1 MKIPD
6 YDILCKC
13 GHGAYG
19 DVWIARNRAGGL
31 VALKTVGKSEQIGK
45 ELAGLRSYS
54 RISGSPHLIRIFHV
68 GEVENVLYYTM
79 ELADNL
85 GSDSLYIPATLGN
98 LLRKKKRFS
107 VAETVELGEK
117 LLSGLKTLHQAGLIH
132 RDIKPEN
139 ILYVNGEP
147 KLSDIGLM
155 RSVSQSLSLGG
166 TLGFL
171 PPERLQSGS
180 SGTRGNG
187 DDLYA
192 LGKVLYCCLTG
203 NKVEE
208 YPSFPLSLLS
218 DEYSHLNEVLLT
230 ACNKNAVL
238 RFRSAGE
245 FELALLGGIPR
256 GKRFRN
262 TLFQWRYRL
271 LGVLLLILCGA
282 IGFLLSKAAFVSP
295 EKTASSGNAAPQEK
309 PLVLGEIRNR
319 TYFAM
324 NVGTGDPDLDSS
336 QTSYI
341 DPVFRNYS
349 PQVLDSAPRRRE
361 KVFTRFYGDEW
372 RSIYSRN
379 FQQSGRTL
387 RINSHAEGGIRLM
400 LPLDYSYAIRFE
412 IDYGK
417 LEDLLIFQIAA
428 LNGAGVDRAYYQWTL
443 QRAGKRLLLKPL
455 EYQGE
460 NGARKFQFRPV
471 GQPEDTPGF
480 HRVEMLQT
488 AKIFRLYI
496 DEELV
501 LYAPSFFLGGYFTIL
516 YQGEGNSNFV
526 ELKNFELLKIPHDPE
541 CPAQEQYKLPNER
554 GD

>member
-6 YDILCKC
+6 YDILRKC

-19 DVWIARNRAGGL
+19 DVWIARNRVGAL
-31 VALKTVGKSEQIGK
+31 VALKTVEKFEQIEK
-45 ELAGLRSYS
+45 ELTGLHSYS

-68 GEVENVLYYTM
+68 GEKENVLYYTM

-85 GSDSLYIPATLGN
+85 GSDSLYIPATLSN
-98 LLRKKKRFS
+98 LLQTKKRFS
-107 VAETVELGEK
+107 VTETVELGEK
-117 LLSGLKTLHQAGLIH
+117 LLSGLKALHQAGLIH
-132 RDIKPEN
+132 RDIKPDN

-147 KLSDIGLM
+147 KFSDIGLM

-171 PPERLQSGS
+171 PPERLKSGS
-180 SGTRGNG
+180 SCGRSNG

-203 NKVEE
+203 NNVEE
-208 YPSFPLSLLS
+208 YPSFPLSLLC

-230 ACNKNAVL
+230 ACNKNAAL
-238 RFRSAGE
+238 RFRSAEE
-245 FELALLGGIPR
+245 FELALIDGIPP

-262 TLFQWRYRL
+262 SLFRMRYWGIGIVVVILSGVIGGLVQL
-271 LGVLLLILCGA
+271 LM
-282 IGFLLSKAAFVSP
+282 SSP
-295 EKTASSGNAAPQEK
+295 SSPASPPAEKQ
-309 PLVLGEIRNR
+309 LVPGEIRNR

-324 NVGTGDPDLDSS
+324 NVATGDPDVDSS

-349 PQVLDSAPRRRE
+349 PRVLDSAPRRRE
-361 KVFTRFYGDEW
+361 KVFARFNGDEW

-379 FQQSGRTL
+379 FHQSGRTL
-387 RINSHAEGGIRLM
+387 QIKSYAEGGIRLM

-412 IDYGK
+412 IDYEK

-428 LNGAGVDRAYYQWTL
+428 LNGAGIDRAYYQWTL

-471 GQPEDTPGF
+471 SQPEDTPGF
-480 HRVEMLQT
+480 HRIEMLQT

-516 YQGEGNSNFV
+516 YQGAGNSNFV

-541 CPAQEQYKLPNER
+541 CPVQEQYKLPNER
-554 GD
+554 